1 MSVMIIGRVA
11 GVGLDHGLA
20 MVVRRKINALAI
32 YLELVGIRR
41 HQAKAKSQ
49 MF

>member
-20 MVVRRKINALAI
+20 MVVRRRMTAFAFPF
-32 YLELVGIRR
+32 E
-41 HQAKAKSQ
+41 
-49 MF
+49 